1 MKKTKKTLIIL
12 AASLAAVVA
21 IGIGGVSAAGAI
33 IESNSVGLGN
43 AVNIAL
49 DASGLSEDQ
58 VTVTKAKLG
67 LGSGTIVY
75 HIEYIADGSLYKYEI
90 KASDGTVLDREKE
103 YTNNTSSP
111 STTVTYLSYEEAK
124 NIVLND
130 AGITDAKFTKID
142 LDKDDGSVHY
152 EIEFVSG
159 NTEYEYEIDA
169 VTGRIISKET
179 DRFGADITGYI
190 SLDDAKATAV
200 SDFTTVNT
208 GSYIVTKAELE
219 NENGKAFYEIVL
231 SGETATKLYRIDATS
246 GEIITSSLQNNQNP
260 TVSITMEQA
269 KQIALDT
276 FGVTTAQFTEAKL
289 DKDDNYYEFEFYTET
304 VKYEVKVDATTGKAF
319 SLEQENIAPSS
330 PSITLE
336 DAKSK
341 ALAAFGLS
349 AATFTKAEFDRDD
362 NCYEF
367 DFYTDTAKYEAKV
380 NATSGNVYDRET
392 ETINQS
398 GSGTQTG
405 DLLTMDEAKTIALE
419 AFGLT
424 SATFTEAKLDSDDG
438 RLCYELEFRTDSAK
452 YEAKVDATSGK
463 VFELDK
469 ENISGTNNSGSTQ
482 FVNVDNAKQTALNH
496 AGFTASQVR
505 FSKAK
510 LDYDDDNGYE
520 YEIEFY
526 VNGVEYEYEID
537 AVTGEIISFESEIDD

>member
-169 VTGRIISKET
+169 SIGR
-179 DRFGADITGYI
+179 
-190 SLDDAKATAV
+190 
-200 SDFTTVNT
+200 
-208 GSYIVTKAELE
+208 
-219 NENGKAFYEIVL
+219 
-231 SGETATKLYRIDATS
+231 
-246 GEIITSSLQNNQNP
+246 
-260 TVSITMEQA
+260 
-269 KQIALDT
+269 
-276 FGVTTAQFTEAKL
+276 
-289 DKDDNYYEFEFYTET
+289 
-304 VKYEVKVDATTGKAF
+304 
-319 SLEQENIAPSS
+319 
-330 PSITLE
+330 
-336 DAKSK
+336 
-341 ALAAFGLS
+341 
-349 AATFTKAEFDRDD
+349 
-362 NCYEF
+362 
-367 DFYTDTAKYEAKV
+367 
-380 NATSGNVYDRET
+380 
-392 ETINQS
+392 
-398 GSGTQTG
+398 
-405 DLLTMDEAKTIALE
+405 
-419 AFGLT
+419 
-424 SATFTEAKLDSDDG
+424 
-438 RLCYELEFRTDSAK
+438 
-452 YEAKVDATSGK
+452 
-463 VFELDK
+463 
-469 ENISGTNNSGSTQ
+469 
-482 FVNVDNAKQTALNH
+482 
-496 AGFTASQVR
+496 
-505 FSKAK
+505 
-510 LDYDDDNGYE
+510 
-520 YEIEFY
+520 
-526 VNGVEYEYEID
+526 
-537 AVTGEIISFESEIDD
+537 